1 MHIAKGYA
9 DIEAFHL
16 SSIVPREPP
25 PQIFP
30 FVVHPQLGD
39 GRLERLQ
46 SLMWRRSADQVTAL
60 PEEGHLPE
68 GRGGGPLPVP
78 HHLSGADPALPH
90 PGLPARVEHWV
101 LVSGGFTV
109 AVEKCEGHGF
119 RCPA

>member
-1 MHIAKGYA
+1 M
-9 DIEAFHL
+9 
-16 SSIVPREPP
+16 
-25 PQIFP
+25 
-30 FVVHPQLGD
+30 
-39 GRLERLQ
+39 Q

-90 PGLPARVEHWV
+90 PGLPARVEHWI

-119 RCPA
+119 RCPAQLCVTLWLNADCGVLRNLNQEYASA